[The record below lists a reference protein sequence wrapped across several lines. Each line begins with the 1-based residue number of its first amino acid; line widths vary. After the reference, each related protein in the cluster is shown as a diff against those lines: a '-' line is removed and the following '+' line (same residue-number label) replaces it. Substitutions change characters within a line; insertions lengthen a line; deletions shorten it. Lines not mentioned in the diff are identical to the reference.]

1 MVFLIQNTQNRD
13 GAAIQAKLDEL
24 IRSGAGKNSFIGI
37 ERLTETE
44 LKTIVT
50 FVPKRESAHLCVGPL

>member
-24 IRSGAGKNSFIGI
+24 IRSGNGKNDFIEI
-37 ERLTETE
+37 EHLTEAEVEEFRE
-44 LKTIVT
+44 LCKEA
-50 FVPKRESAHLCVGPL
+50 KERAL